1 MEYRN
6 TITITTD
13 LKNNYNMQM
22 NVDIE
27 RIVSSSEDIHLV
39 IDDTSYT
46 IKTYMDFFWIIEVKI
61 KKEHEK
67 YVKAVFKLLN
77 NMVRLYRINE
87 IKKRLKK
94 KVTFT
99 KCNLRTCTKNEDF
112 GSQTDFCIHFK
123 LKKCKR
129 NEFPVEDCVEAIT
142 TIFGCR
148 PDYYSLSGSKFYFT
162 IIYN

>member
-46 IKTYMDFFWIIEVKI
+46 LKTYMDFFWIIEVKI
-61 KKEHEK
+61 KKEHKK

-77 NMVRLYRINE
+77 DMVRLYRINE

-94 KVTFT
+94 K
-99 KCNLRTCTKNEDF
+99 
-112 GSQTDFCIHFK
+112 
-123 LKKCKR
+123 
-129 NEFPVEDCVEAIT
+129 
-142 TIFGCR
+142 
-148 PDYYSLSGSKFYFT
+148 
-162 IIYN
+162 

>member
-6 TITITTD
+6 TITITSD

-46 IKTYMDFFWIIEVKI
+46 LKTYMDFFWIIEVKI
-61 KKEHEK
+61 KKEHKK

-77 NMVRLYRINE
+77 DMVRLYRINE

-94 KVTFT
+94 K
-99 KCNLRTCTKNEDF
+99 
-112 GSQTDFCIHFK
+112 
-123 LKKCKR
+123 
-129 NEFPVEDCVEAIT
+129 
-142 TIFGCR
+142 
-148 PDYYSLSGSKFYFT
+148 
-162 IIYN
+162 